1 MTLMHEPMQ
10 NIQTKG
16 VYVLQALSAMVQR
29 FPLKESTM
37 TPSRRKALDDGC
49 FGALTGLG

>member
-1 MTLMHEPMQ
+1 MHEPMK

-16 VYVLQALSAMVQR
+16 VYVLQAMSAMVQR
-29 FPLKESTM
+29 FPLKGGSM
-37 TPSRRKALDDGC
+37 TPSRRKALDVGC